1 MNRIWLIL
9 TTFLLSLIT
18 VSAQE
23 SDSTR
28 VFSKE
33 NPLVYEDA
41 WDLWPY
47 AFLNENG
54 EPVGYNID
62 LIKLIFKE
70 LDIPYIIK
78 LKPTTEALN
87 DLKTGQADLMCG
99 MDAHFHDDYA
109 KYGKSVLQLF
119 THSIVHQKGIR
130 PVIHEVEDLA
140 NYRVIVHNSSFSHH
154 LMIRRGPKGTSR
166 PQQSDRM
173 EHALSEMAHPKV
185 PVRQPRTLPRRC
197 PAWRVQVHVKQ
208 SPSATAH

>member
-9 TTFLLSLIT
+9 ITYLLSLT
-18 VSAQE
+18 ATSAQE

-28 VFSKE
+28 VFTKD

-62 LIKLIFKE
+62 LLKLIFKE

-78 LKPTTEALN
+78 LKPTSEALN
-87 DLKTGQADLMCG
+87 DLKAGQADLMCG
-99 MDAHFHDDYA
+99 MDAHFHDDFA
-109 KYGKSVLQLF
+109 MYGKSVLQLF

-130 PVIHEVEDLA
+130 PVIYEMEDLA
-140 NYRVIVHNSSFSHH
+140 NFRQFSGYRTQWQFQPPSDDSQG
-154 LMIRRGPKGTSR
+154 LGQKCRPIR
-166 PQQSDRM
+166 
-173 EHALSEMAHPKV
+173 
-185 PVRQPRTLPRRC
+185 
-197 PAWRVQVHVKQ
+197 
-208 SPSATAH
+208 

>member
-9 TTFLLSLIT
+9 TTFLLSLTT

-78 LKPTTEALN
+78 L
-87 DLKTGQADLMCG
+87 
-99 MDAHFHDDYA
+99 
-109 KYGKSVLQLF
+109 
-119 THSIVHQKGIR
+119 
-130 PVIHEVEDLA
+130 
-140 NYRVIVHNSSFSHH
+140 
-154 LMIRRGPKGTSR
+154 
-166 PQQSDRM
+166 
-173 EHALSEMAHPKV
+173 
-185 PVRQPRTLPRRC
+185 
-197 PAWRVQVHVKQ
+197 
-208 SPSATAH
+208 